1 MYSKFL
7 RKTMCIIL
15 ISVVTM
21 MGITAIIPNIVQAD
35 ETNAPIITYRAH
47 VQGQGYGWEKPGVV
61 SSVSDI
67 VATDPAEGTYA
78 GTEGLYKRVEGIQIA
93 VPEGVTLKYRA
104 HVQGQGYGW
113 MDWVTAGNTMPA
125 GNPAEGTYV
134 GTEGLYKRVEG
145 IQIAVEGLDG
155 YELWY
160 RAHVQGSGYGWMNW
174 VKAGDLSTVT
184 SADPVEG
191 TYAGTEGLAKRVEGI
206 QIALV
211 KVTPAG
217 PQTVEEVVDSFNEWL
232 ANDSKLNGYEIGS
245 YTKYAE
251 LSKFKDVIDKA
262 QSDLAQAETIKEAE
276 TIVKDAKG
284 NLLAT
289 AQDYAAENLKKLYDD
304 GAHSG
309 LILTEEQYNTVR
321 NAIAT
326 STDVADVIEL
336 YEDAVNGRL
345 TEAEYNL
352 MKAKTEAVEEVA
364 SYESTENPLEEGVTL
379 DEAIQAEV
387 AKVVSDAQEAI
398 NAAED
403 TDGVSSAVETAES
416 AIDDLYELANYKAKW
431 DQILVTNND
440 TYISAVEELT
450 DAEEEVIAEAKAELE
465 KIFSETQAANAETVV
480 KADYEKSWLAG
491 NAKMEKI
498 DDLVTEYINAVKSVK
513 QDYGPEYTDAE
524 TERLQNALTAAYET
538 IESATTEGEVE
549 TALTTAKANIATVKQ
564 VCRSACNSRREIN
577 KYVATIADTTLQSTT
592 AEESTEKYITAI
604 QDTIDAEIAKI
615 DTIETADELLA
626 IRNDQKKNIYEA
638 LRVYLLELLGKYEN
652 LVAKVDTDKVLSKS
666 AYEALETTKA
676 NLSKALDDSSDSST
690 YTSEDALKTLISNFT
705 SQANLYNIEFA
716 RGRMTT
722 KFNELAEVT
731 ALNKEILKDGKGGA
745 YKTLT
750 TISPILDKVSA
761 TMDSANSW
769 ADYETKEATLLS
781 ELRKA
786 LKTELIT
793 LINDVA
799 LVDKEASV
807 KETARREINNA
818 TTLEEMINVYEAA
831 VK

>member
-67 VATDPAEGTYA
+67 VATD
-78 GTEGLYKRVEGIQIA
+78 
-93 VPEGVTLKYRA
+93 
-104 HVQGQGYGW
+104 
-113 MDWVTAGNTMPA
+113 
-125 GNPAEGTYV
+125 PAEGTYV

-262 QSDLAQAETIKEAE
+262 QSDLQAETIKEAE